1 MEKYNV
7 RFLQAAIEDLEK
19 IVIYIAANNKDAAI
33 KWHDNLIEKS
43 NRLAL
48 FPKMGIKIADKKISP
63 LEFRMLPIKNYI
75 LFYRVFE
82 EKEEVII
89 LRVLDAKRDYPRIF
103 KDYTIQSDSK
113 E

>member
-1 MEKYNV
+1 MENYNV
-7 RFLQAAIEDLEK
+7 KFLQTAIDDLEK
-19 IVIYIAANNKDAAI
+19 IIIYIAADSKDAAI
-33 KWHDNLIEKS
+33 RWHDNLIEKL
-43 NRLAL
+43 NRLTL
-48 FPKMGIKIADKKISP
+48 FPKMGIKIADKKMAS

-82 EKEEVII
+82 KEKEVII

-113 E
+113 G